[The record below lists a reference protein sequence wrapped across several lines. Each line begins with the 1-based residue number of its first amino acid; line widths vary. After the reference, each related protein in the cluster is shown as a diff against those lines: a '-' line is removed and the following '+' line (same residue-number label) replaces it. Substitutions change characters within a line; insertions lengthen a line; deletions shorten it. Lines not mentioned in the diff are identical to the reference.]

1 METLLTALTWA
12 ALFAIP
18 AFVQSANA
26 APPSD
31 LPAGAGQDG
40 SFQGYPL
47 SDWYRQDRW

>member
-1 METLLTALTWA
+1 MKTLFTALTLA
-12 ALFAIP
+12 TLFAIP

-31 LPAGAGQDG
+31 RPASAGQDG

-47 SDWYRQDRW
+47 TDWYRQDGW

>member
-1 METLLTALTWA
+1 MKMLITALTSA

-31 LPAGAGQDG
+31 RPASAGQNG

-47 SDWYRQDRW
+47 TEWYREDGW